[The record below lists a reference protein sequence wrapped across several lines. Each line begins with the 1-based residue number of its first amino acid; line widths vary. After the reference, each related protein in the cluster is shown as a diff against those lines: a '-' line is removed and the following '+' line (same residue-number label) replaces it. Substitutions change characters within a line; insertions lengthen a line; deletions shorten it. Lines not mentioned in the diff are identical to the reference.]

1 MELSNKRVRT
11 KTVTAAAN
19 KHDDTTITIET
30 YDVRF
35 DTYHGLI
42 TLKKRTFS
50 DDPTHVY
57 YTFIGPFYRLNINC
71 NTERHM
77 MHRPYT
83 QIDAQD
89 RHMPSIDSRVN
100 TDDADNTDNTDEDN
114 NTDDDNKYEMV
125 VSTVSYSTKFNAAET
140 RLLADNFTLA
150 ANALHWMNEA
160 TEAIY
165 ETL

>member
-1 MELSNKRVRT
+1 MKLSNKRVRT
-11 KTVTAAAN
+11 KTVAAAAN

-35 DTYHGLI
+35 DTYDGLV

-50 DDPTHVY
+50 DDPTRVF
-57 YTFIGPFYRLNINC
+57 YTFIGPFYRLNVDC
-71 NTERHM
+71 DTERHII
-77 MHRPYT
+77 HRPYT

-100 TDDADNTDNTDEDN
+100 TDNADNTD

-125 VSTVSYSTKFNAAET
+125 VSTVSYSTTFNAAET

-150 ANALHWMNEA
+150 ANALCWMNEA
-160 TEAIY
+160 IEAIY

>member
-1 MELSNKRVRT
+1 MELNNKRVRT
-11 KTVTAAAN
+11 KTVAAAAN

-30 YDVRF
+30 YDVHF
-35 DTYHGLI
+35 DTYDGLV

-57 YTFIGPFYRLNINC
+57 YTFIGPFYRLNVNC

-100 TDDADNTDNTDEDN
+100 TDNTDNTDNTG
-114 NTDDDNKYEMV
+114 NTDNKYEMV
-125 VSTVSYSTKFNAAET
+125 VSTVSYSTTFNAAET
-140 RLLADNFTLA
+140 LKLADNFTLA

-160 TEAIY
+160 IEAIY

>member
-19 KHDDTTITIET
+19 RHDDTTITIET

-42 TLKKRTFS
+42 TLKKHTFS

-57 YTFIGPFYRLNINC
+57 YTFIGPFYRLNVNC

-89 RHMPSIDSRVN
+89 RHMPSIDSRVH
-100 TDDADNTDNTDEDN
+100 TDDTDNTDE
-114 NTDDDNKYEMV
+114 DNKYEMV

-160 TEAIY
+160 IEAIY